1 MPFAVEIR
9 ELVVRYP
16 TPAGDVVAV
25 DGLNLAIPTGT
36 VCTLLGPNGAGKTS
50 TVETLEGYRKP
61 TTGSVRVLDLNPITD
76 AKALAPRIGVML
88 QRNGVY
94 VTMTPREVMRL
105 FASYCGTRALNPDD
119 MLETVG
125 LTSVAATP
133 WRRLSGG
140 EQQRLSLGLALIGRP
155 DVAFLD
161 EPTASVD
168 PTARILVRDIIGQLR
183 TDGVTVVLTTHD
195 LDEAQRLSDHIVII
209 DHGKVLAEGTPTEL
223 MRGSGRGGIRF
234 RTAGTFDTQALS
246 LALGGSVSGAAS
258 GGPPGE
264 GFPSRGSSNGGS
276 PSGGSAGGTSEG
288 EYLVDIDPSP
298 TNVAALTTWL
308 AQHNLAIEDLKAGT
322 HSLEDVFLRLT
333 ATAQSVR
340 ADAEAAT
347 DPPGSA
353 SSGRRSRRKRPGRS

>member
-1 MPFAVEIR
+1 VPSAVEIR

-16 TPAGDVVAV
+16 TPTGDVVAV
-25 DGLNLAIPTGT
+25 DGLNLSIPVGT

-61 TTGSVRVLDLNPITD
+61 TTGTVRVLDLNPISD

-94 VTMTPREVMRL
+94 VTMNPREVMRL
-105 FASYCGTRALNPDD
+105 FASYYGTRALNADE
-119 MLETVG
+119 MLEKVG
-125 LTSVAATP
+125 LSSVAATP

-234 RTAGTFDTQALS
+234 RTAGTFDAQALAA
-246 LALGGSVSGAAS
+246 ALGGSVEAV
-258 GGPPGE
+258 
-264 GFPSRGSSNGGS
+264 
-276 PSGGSAGGTSEG
+276 SEA
-288 EYLVDIDPSP
+288 EYLADVDPSP

-333 ATAQSVR
+333 ATAQSAR
-340 ADAEAAT
+340 TEAEADSGGA
-347 DPPGSA
+347 A
-353 SSGRRSRRKRPGRS
+353 SRRSRRNRGARS

>member
-1 MPFAVEIR
+1 VSLAVEIR
-9 ELVVRYP
+9 ALVVRYP
-16 TPAGDVVAV
+16 TATGDVVAV
-25 DGLNLAIPTGT
+25 DGLNLTIPAGT

-61 TTGSVRVLDLNPITD
+61 TAGAVRVLDLNPITD

-94 VTMTPREVMRL
+94 VTMTPREVLRL
-105 FASYCGTRALNPDD
+105 FASYYGTRAHNADD
-119 MLETVG
+119 MLQRVG
-125 LTSVAATP
+125 LSEVAATP

-168 PTARILVRDIIGQLR
+168 PNARILVRDIIGQLR

-223 MRGSGRGGIRF
+223 MQGSGRGGIRF
-234 RTAGTFDTQALS
+234 RTPGRFDASALGR
-246 LALGGSVSGAAS
+246 ALGGTVTQG
-258 GGPPGE
+258 
-264 GFPSRGSSNGGS
+264 
-276 PSGGSAGGTSEG
+276 SEG
-288 EYLVDIDPSP
+288 EYLLDLDPSP

-308 AQHNLAIEDLKAGT
+308 AQHDLAIEDLKAGT

-333 ATAQSVR
+333 ATAQSAR
-340 ADAEAAT
+340 ADADADSALAGA
-347 DPPGSA
+347 GSDA
-353 SSGRRSRRKRPGRS
+353 SSRRSRRRRGGRA

>member
-1 MPFAVEIR
+1 MQ
-9 ELVVRYP
+9 YP
-16 TPAGDVVAV
+16 TPTGNVVAV
-25 DGLNLAIPTGT
+25 DGLNLTIPAGT

-61 TTGSVRVLDLNPITD
+61 TTGTVRVLNLNPIAD

-94 VTMTPREVMRL
+94 VTMNPREVMRL
-105 FASYCGTRALNPDD
+105 FASYYGTRALNADN

-155 DVAFLD
+155 EVAFLD

-195 LDEAQRLSDHIVII
+195 LDEAQRLSDHVVII

-234 RTAGTFDTQALS
+234 RTPGNFDLVALG
-246 LALGGSVSGAAS
+246 LALNGTVSTG
-258 GGPPGE
+258 
-264 GFPSRGSSNGGS
+264 
-276 PSGGSAGGTSEG
+276 SEG
-288 EYLVDIDPSP
+288 EYLVDVDPSP
-298 TNVAALTTWL
+298 SNVAALTTWL

-333 ATAQSVR
+333 ATAQSAR
-340 ADAEAAT
+340 TEAEAAGT
-347 DPPGSA
+347 GGSTGNA
-353 SSGRRSRRKRPGRS
+353 RRSRRNRGARS

>member
-1 MPFAVEIR
+1 VPSAVEIR

-16 TPAGDVVAV
+16 TPTGDVVAV
-25 DGLNLAIPTGT
+25 DGLNLTIPSGT

-61 TTGSVRVLDLNPITD
+61 TTGTVRVLDLNPISD

-94 VTMTPREVMRL
+94 VTMNPREVMRL
-105 FASYCGTRALNPDD
+105 FASYYGTRALNADE
-119 MLETVG
+119 MLEKVG
-125 LTSVAATP
+125 LTSVATTP

-195 LDEAQRLSDHIVII
+195 LDEAQRLSDHVVII

-234 RTAGTFDTQALS
+234 RTPGNFDLV
-246 LALGGSVSGAAS
+246 ALGHALNGTVSMG
-258 GGPPGE
+258 
-264 GFPSRGSSNGGS
+264 
-276 PSGGSAGGTSEG
+276 SEG
-288 EYLVDIDPSP
+288 EYLVDVDPSP

-308 AQHNLAIEDLKAGT
+308 AQQNLAIEDLKAGT

-333 ATAQSVR
+333 ATAQVAR
-340 ADAEAAT
+340 NEAEADSG
-347 DPPGSA
+347 DP
-353 SSGRRSRRKRPGRS
+353 SSRRSRRNRGARS

>member
-1 MPFAVEIR
+1 VPSAVEIR

-16 TPAGDVVAV
+16 TPTGDVMAV

-61 TTGSVRVLDLNPITD
+61 TTGTVRVLGLDPIND

-94 VTMTPREVMRL
+94 VTMNPREVMRL
-105 FASYCGTRALNPDD
+105 FASYYGNRALDAD
-119 MLETVG
+119 VMLETVG
-125 LTSVAATP
+125 LGSVAATP

-195 LDEAQRLSDHIVII
+195 LDEAQRLSDHVVII
-209 DHGKVLAEGTPTEL
+209 DHGKVLAEGTPTQL
-223 MRGSGRGGIRF
+223 MRGSGRGGVRF
-234 RTAGTFDTQALS
+234 RTAGTFDTTSLG
-246 LALGGSVSGAAS
+246 LALGGTVSGSAS
-258 GGPPGE
+258 S
-264 GFPSRGSSNGGS
+264 PSS
-276 PSGGSAGGTSEG
+276 PSGSQSSPATGTSATGTSDG
-288 EYLVDIDPSP
+288 EYLVDMDPTP
-298 TNVAALTTWL
+298 ANIAALTNWL
-308 AQHNLAIEDLKAGT
+308 AQHDLAIEDLKAGT
-322 HSLEDVFLRLT
+322 HSLEDVFFRLT
-333 ATAQSVR
+333 ATAQSAR
-340 ADAEAAT
+340 AEAESAAA
-347 DPPGSA
+347 DGPGSSA
-353 SSGRRSRRKRPGRS
+353 RQSRRNRGGRS

>member
-1 MPFAVEIR
+1 VSLAVEIR
-9 ELVVRYP
+9 DLVVRYP
-16 TPAGDVVAV
+16 MPSGDVTAV
-25 DGLNLAIPTGT
+25 DGLNLSIASGT

-61 TTGSVRVLDLNPITD
+61 TTGSVRVLDLDPISD

-105 FASYCGTRALNPDD
+105 FASYYGTRALNADE
-119 MLETVG
+119 MLERVG
-125 LTSVAATP
+125 LSQVSATP

-168 PTARILVRDIIGQLR
+168 PNARILVRDIIGQLR
-183 TDGVTVVLTTHD
+183 IDGVTVVLTTHD

-209 DHGKVLAEGTPTEL
+209 DHGQVLAEGTPTEL
-223 MRGSGRGGIRF
+223 MQGAGRGGIRF
-234 RTAGTFDTQALS
+234 RTPGRFDAAALA
-246 LALGGSVSGAAS
+246 LALGGTVSEA
-258 GGPPGE
+258 
-264 GFPSRGSSNGGS
+264 
-276 PSGGSAGGTSEG
+276 SEG

-333 ATAQSVR
+333 ATAQSTR
-340 ADAEAAT
+340 DE
-347 DPPGSA
+347 S
-353 SSGRRSRRKRPGRS
+353 SSGSPGPSRRKRGGK

>member
-1 MPFAVEIR
+1 MAFAVEIR
-9 ELVVRYP
+9 DLVVRYP
-16 TPAGDVVAV
+16 TAGGDVVAV
-25 DGLNLAIPTGT
+25 DHLNLAIPTGT

-61 TTGSVRVLDLNPITD
+61 TTGAVRVLELNPIAD

-105 FASYCGTRALNPDD
+105 FASYYGTRALNAND
-119 MLETVG
+119 MLERVG
-125 LTSVAATP
+125 LTNVAATP

-168 PTARILVRDIIGQLR
+168 PNARILVRDIIGQLR

-195 LDEAQRLSDHIVII
+195 LDEAQRLSDHVVII
-209 DHGKVLAEGTPTEL
+209 DHGKVLAEGTPSEL

-234 RTAGTFDTQALS
+234 RSPGHFNSSALA
-246 LALGGSVSGAAS
+246 LALGGSIS
-258 GGPPGE
+258 E
-264 GFPSRGSSNGGS
+264 G
-276 PSGGSAGGTSEG
+276 SEG

-298 TNVAALTTWL
+298 ANVAALTTWL
-308 AQHNLAIEDLKAGT
+308 AQHNLAIEDLRAGT

-333 ATAQSVR
+333 ATAQSAR
-340 ADAEAAT
+340 TEAETAASAT
-347 DPPGSA
+347 GSGPP
-353 SSGRRSRRKRPGRS
+353 GRRSRRDRGGHS

>member
-1 MPFAVEIR
+1 VPSAVEIR

-16 TPAGDVVAV
+16 TPTGDVVAV
-25 DGLNLAIPTGT
+25 DGLNLAIPAGT

-61 TTGSVRVLDLNPITD
+61 TTGTVRVLDLNPISD

-105 FASYCGTRALNPDD
+105 FASYYGTRALNADE
-119 MLETVG
+119 MLERVG
-125 LTSVAATP
+125 LSQVAATP

-168 PTARILVRDIIGQLR
+168 PNARILVRDIIGQLR

-223 MRGSGRGGIRF
+223 MQGSGRGGIRF
-234 RTAGTFDTQALS
+234 RAPGQFDVGTLS
-246 LALGGSVSGAAS
+246 LALGGTVS
-258 GGPPGE
+258 E
-264 GFPSRGSSNGGS
+264 
-276 PSGGSAGGTSEG
+276 GSAG
-288 EYLVDIDPSP
+288 EYLADVEPSP
-298 TNVAALTTWL
+298 ANVAALTTWL

-340 ADAEAAT
+340 AESEASSL
-347 DPPGSA
+347 DDGSG
-353 SSGRRSRRKRPGRS
+353 SGRRTRSSGSSRRNRGGRS

>member
-1 MPFAVEIR
+1 MPLAVEIR
-9 ELVVRYP
+9 DLVVRYP
-16 TPAGDVVAV
+16 TPNGDVVAV
-25 DGLNLAIPTGT
+25 DGLNLGIPAGT

-61 TTGSVRVLDLNPITD
+61 TTGTVRVLNLDPVSE

-105 FASYCGTRALNPDD
+105 FASYYGTRSLNADD
-119 MLETVG
+119 MLQRVG
-125 LTSVAATP
+125 LSDVAATP

-168 PTARILVRDIIGQLR
+168 PNARIMVRDVIGQLR

-209 DHGKVLAEGTPTEL
+209 DHGKVLAEGTPGEL

-234 RTAGTFDTQALS
+234 RSPDRFDSNALG
-246 LALGGSVSGAAS
+246 LALGGSVTQG
-258 GGPPGE
+258 
-264 GFPSRGSSNGGS
+264 
-276 PSGGSAGGTSEG
+276 SEG
-288 EYLVDIDPSP
+288 EYLLDVDPSP
-298 TNVAALTTWL
+298 VNVAALTTWL
-308 AQHNLAIEDLKAGT
+308 AQHNLGIEDLKAGT

-333 ATAQSVR
+333 ATAQSARTESEATGSGAAGSSSTRR
-340 ADAEAAT
+340 AA
-347 DPPGSA
+347 
-353 SSGRRSRRKRPGRS
+353 RRNRGGRS

>member
-1 MPFAVEIR
+1 MPSAVEIR

-16 TPAGDVVAV
+16 TRTGEVVAV
-25 DGLNLAIPTGT
+25 DGLNLAIPAAT

-61 TTGSVRVLDLNPITD
+61 TTGTVRVLGLDPISD

-94 VTMTPREVMRL
+94 VTMNPGEVMRL
-105 FASYCGTRALNPDD
+105 FASYYGTRALNADE
-119 MLETVG
+119 MLEKVG
-125 LTSVAATP
+125 LTSVATTP

-168 PTARILVRDIIGQLR
+168 PTARILVREIIGQLR

-195 LDEAQRLSDHIVII
+195 LDEAQRLSDHVVII

-223 MRGSGRGGIRF
+223 MRGSGRGGVRF
-234 RTAGTFDTQALS
+234 RTAGTFDTTSLG
-246 LALGGSVSGAAS
+246 LALGGSVTGTASSVSSVNGAQSSLAPGISGTDIS
-258 GGPPGE
+258 GT
-264 GFPSRGSSNGGS
+264 
-276 PSGGSAGGTSEG
+276 GTSDG
-288 EYLVDIDPSP
+288 EYLVDMDPTP
-298 TNVAALTTWL
+298 ANIAALTNWL
-308 AQHNLAIEDLKAGT
+308 AQHDLAIDNLKAGT

-333 ATAQSVR
+333 ATAQSAR
-340 ADAEAAT
+340 TEAEASAT
-347 DPPGSA
+347 GGLAGSA
-353 SSGRRSRRKRPGRS
+353 RRSRRNRGGR

>member
-1 MPFAVEIR
+1 MAFAVEIR
-9 ELVVRYP
+9 DLVVRYP
-16 TPAGDVVAV
+16 TAGGDLVAV
-25 DGLNLAIPTGT
+25 DHLNLAIPTGT

-61 TTGSVRVLDLNPITD
+61 TTGTVRVLDLNPIAD

-105 FASYCGTRALNPDD
+105 FASFYGTRALNADH
-119 MLETVG
+119 MLERVG

-168 PTARILVRDIIGQLR
+168 PNARILVRDIIGQLR

-195 LDEAQRLSDHIVII
+195 LDEAQRLSDHVVII
-209 DHGKVLAEGTPTEL
+209 DHGKVLAEGTPSEL

-234 RTAGTFDTQALS
+234 RSPGHFDSSALA
-246 LALGGSVSGAAS
+246 LALGGSVS
-258 GGPPGE
+258 E
-264 GFPSRGSSNGGS
+264 G
-276 PSGGSAGGTSEG
+276 SES

-298 TNVAALTTWL
+298 ANVAALTTWL
-308 AQHNLAIEDLKAGT
+308 AQHNLAIEDLRAGT

-333 ATAQSVR
+333 ATAQSAR
-340 ADAEAAT
+340 TEAETAASAT
-347 DPPGSA
+347 GSGA
-353 SSGRRSRRKRPGRS
+353 SGRRRSHRSRGGHS

>member
-1 MPFAVEIR
+1 MAFAVEIR
-9 ELVVRYP
+9 DLVVRYP
-16 TPAGDVVAV
+16 TAGGDVVAV
-25 DGLNLAIPTGT
+25 DHLNLAIPTGT

-61 TTGSVRVLDLNPITD
+61 TTGAVRVLELNPIAD

-105 FASYCGTRALNPDD
+105 FASYYGTRALNAND
-119 MLETVG
+119 MLERVG
-125 LTSVAATP
+125 LTNVAATP

-168 PTARILVRDIIGQLR
+168 PNARILVRDIIGQLR

-195 LDEAQRLSDHIVII
+195 LDEAQRLSDHVVII
-209 DHGKVLAEGTPTEL
+209 DHGKVLAEGTPSEL

-234 RTAGTFDTQALS
+234 RSPGHFDSSALA
-246 LALGGSVSGAAS
+246 LALGGSVS
-258 GGPPGE
+258 E
-264 GFPSRGSSNGGS
+264 G
-276 PSGGSAGGTSEG
+276 SES

-298 TNVAALTTWL
+298 ANVAALTTWL
-308 AQHNLAIEDLKAGT
+308 AQHNLAIEDLRAGT

-333 ATAQSVR
+333 ATAQSAR
-340 ADAEAAT
+340 TEAETAASAT
-347 DPPGSA
+347 GSGPP
-353 SSGRRSRRKRPGRS
+353 GRRSRRDRGGHS

>member
-1 MPFAVEIR
+1 
-9 ELVVRYP
+9 
-16 TPAGDVVAV
+16 VAV

-36 VCTLLGPNGAGKTS
+36 ICTLLGPNGAGKTS

-61 TTGSVRVLDLNPITD
+61 TTGTVRVLDLNPISD

-94 VTMTPREVMRL
+94 VTMNPREVMRL
-105 FASYCGTRALNPDD
+105 FASYYGTRALNADE
-119 MLETVG
+119 MLEKVG
-125 LTSVAATP
+125 LTSVGATP

-195 LDEAQRLSDHIVII
+195 LDEAQRLSDHVVII
-209 DHGKVLAEGTPTEL
+209 DKGKVLAEGTPTEL

-234 RTAGTFDTQALS
+234 RTPGNFDLVALG
-246 LALGGSVSGAAS
+246 LALNGTVSTG
-258 GGPPGE
+258 
-264 GFPSRGSSNGGS
+264 
-276 PSGGSAGGTSEG
+276 SEG
-288 EYLVDIDPSP
+288 EYLVDLDPSP
-298 TNVAALTTWL
+298 ANVAALTTWL
-308 AQHNLAIEDLKAGT
+308 AHHDLAIEDLKAGT

-333 ATAQSVR
+333 ATAQSAR
-340 ADAEAAT
+340 TEAE
-347 DPPGSA
+347 SA
-353 SSGRRSRRKRPGRS
+353 STGDPASRRSRRNRGARS

>member
-1 MPFAVEIR
+1 MASAVEIR
-9 ELVVRYP
+9 ELVVQYP
-16 TPAGDVVAV
+16 TPTGNVVAV
-25 DGLNLAIPTGT
+25 DGLNLTIPAGT

-61 TTGSVRVLDLNPITD
+61 TTGTVRVLNLNPIAD

-94 VTMTPREVMRL
+94 VTMNPREVMRL
-105 FASYCGTRALNPDD
+105 FASYYGTRALNADN

-155 DVAFLD
+155 EVAFLD

-195 LDEAQRLSDHIVII
+195 LDEAQRLSDHVVII

-234 RTAGTFDTQALS
+234 RTPGNFDLVALG
-246 LALGGSVSGAAS
+246 LALNGTVSTG
-258 GGPPGE
+258 
-264 GFPSRGSSNGGS
+264 
-276 PSGGSAGGTSEG
+276 SEG
-288 EYLVDIDPSP
+288 EYLVDVDPSP
-298 TNVAALTTWL
+298 SNVAALTTWL

-333 ATAQSVR
+333 ATAQSAR
-340 ADAEAAT
+340 TEAEAAGT
-347 DPPGSA
+347 GGSTGNA
-353 SSGRRSRRKRPGRS
+353 RRSRRNRGARS

>member
-1 MPFAVEIR
+1 MPSAVEIC

-16 TPAGDVVAV
+16 TPTGDVVAV
-25 DGLNLAIPTGT
+25 DGLNLAIPVGT

-61 TTGSVRVLDLNPITD
+61 TTGTVRVLDLNPISD

-94 VTMTPREVMRL
+94 VTMNPREVMRL
-105 FASYCGTRALNPDD
+105 FASYYGSRALNADD

-125 LTSVAATP
+125 LTSVASTP

-183 TDGVTVVLTTHD
+183 ADGVTVVLTTHD
-195 LDEAQRLSDHIVII
+195 LDEAQRLSDHVVII

-234 RTAGTFDTQALS
+234 RTAGTFDTQALG
-246 LALGGSVSGAAS
+246 LALGGTVTGSASLVSGT
-258 GGPPGE
+258 
-264 GFPSRGSSNGGS
+264 SRGSAS
-276 PSGGSAGGTSEG
+276 GTSEA
-288 EYLVDIDPSP
+288 EYLVDVDPTP
-298 TNVAALTTWL
+298 ANIAALTTWL

-333 ATAQSVR
+333 ATAQSAR
-340 ADAEAAT
+340 AEAQTSVTGGAA
-347 DPPGSA
+347 G
-353 SSGRRSRRKRPGRS
+353 SGRRSRRNRGGRS

>member
-1 MPFAVEIR
+1 VPSAVEIR

-16 TPAGDVVAV
+16 TPTGDVVAV
-25 DGLNLAIPTGT
+25 DGLNLTIPSGT

-61 TTGSVRVLDLNPITD
+61 TTGTVRVLDLNPISD

-94 VTMTPREVMRL
+94 VTMNPREVMRL
-105 FASYCGTRALNPDD
+105 FASYYGTRALNADE
-119 MLETVG
+119 MLEKVG
-125 LTSVAATP
+125 LTSVATTP

-195 LDEAQRLSDHIVII
+195 LDEAQRLSDHVVII
-209 DHGKVLAEGTPTEL
+209 DKGKVLAEGTPTEL

-234 RTAGTFDTQALS
+234 RTPGNFDLVALG
-246 LALGGSVSGAAS
+246 LALNGTVSTG
-258 GGPPGE
+258 
-264 GFPSRGSSNGGS
+264 
-276 PSGGSAGGTSEG
+276 SEG
-288 EYLVDIDPSP
+288 EYLVDLDPSP
-298 TNVAALTTWL
+298 ANVAALTTWL
-308 AQHNLAIEDLKAGT
+308 AHHDLAIEDLKAGT

-333 ATAQSVR
+333 ATAQSAR
-340 ADAEAAT
+340 TEAE
-347 DPPGSA
+347 SA
-353 SSGRRSRRKRPGRS
+353 STGDPASRRSRRNRGARS

>member
-1 MPFAVEIR
+1 LGI
-9 ELVVRYP
+9 
-16 TPAGDVVAV
+16 PA
-25 DGLNLAIPTGT
+25 GT

-61 TTGSVRVLDLNPITD
+61 TTGTVRVLDLDPVSD
-76 AKALAPRIGVML
+76 AKALAPRIGMML

-105 FASYCGTRALNPDD
+105 FASYYGTRALNADD
-119 MLETVG
+119 MLQRVG
-125 LTSVAATP
+125 LSDVAATP

-168 PTARILVRDIIGQLR
+168 PNARILVRDIIGQLR

-195 LDEAQRLSDHIVII
+195 LDEAQRLSDHVVII
-209 DHGKVLAEGTPTEL
+209 DHGKVLAEGSPNEL

-234 RTAGTFDTQALS
+234 RSPDRFDANALA
-246 LALGGSVSGAAS
+246 LALGGSVT
-258 GGPPGE
+258 E
-264 GFPSRGSSNGGS
+264 G
-276 PSGGSAGGTSEG
+276 SEG
-288 EYLVDIDPSP
+288 EYLLDVDPSP
-298 TNVAALTTWL
+298 VNVAALTTWL
-308 AQHNLAIEDLKAGT
+308 AQHNLVIEDLKAGT

-333 ATAQSVR
+333 ATAQSARTESEASGSGAAGSSSTRR
-340 ADAEAAT
+340 AA
-347 DPPGSA
+347 
-353 SSGRRSRRKRPGRS
+353 RRNRGGRS

>member
-1 MPFAVEIR
+1 MPLAVEIR
-9 ELVVRYP
+9 DLVVRYP
-16 TPAGDVVAV
+16 TPNGDVVAV
-25 DGLNLAIPTGT
+25 DGLNLGIPAGT

-61 TTGSVRVLDLNPITD
+61 TTGTVRVLNLDPVANS
-76 AKALAPRIGVML
+76 KALAPRIGVML

-105 FASYCGTRALNPDD
+105 FASYYGSRALNADD
-119 MLETVG
+119 MLQRVG
-125 LTSVAATP
+125 LSDVAATP

-168 PTARILVRDIIGQLR
+168 PNARILVRDIIGQLR

-195 LDEAQRLSDHIVII
+195 LDEAQRLSDHVVII

-234 RTAGTFDTQALS
+234 RSPDRFDSNALA
-246 LALGGSVSGAAS
+246 LALGGSVT
-258 GGPPGE
+258 E
-264 GFPSRGSSNGGS
+264 G
-276 PSGGSAGGTSEG
+276 SEG
-288 EYLVDIDPSP
+288 EYLLDVDPSP
-298 TNVAALTTWL
+298 VNVAALTTWL
-308 AQHNLAIEDLKAGT
+308 AQHHLGIEDLKAGT

-333 ATAQSVR
+333 ATAQSARTESEATGSGAAGSSSTRR
-340 ADAEAAT
+340 AA
-347 DPPGSA
+347 
-353 SSGRRSRRKRPGRS
+353 RRNRGGRS

>member
-1 MPFAVEIR
+1 MSLAVEIR
-9 ELVVRYP
+9 DLVVRYP
-16 TPAGDVVAV
+16 TPNGDVVAV
-25 DGLNLAIPTGT
+25 DGLNLGIPAGT

-61 TTGSVRVLDLNPITD
+61 TTGTVRVLDRDPVSD

-105 FASYCGTRALNPDD
+105 FASYYGSRALNADD
-119 MLETVG
+119 MLQRVG
-125 LTSVAATP
+125 LSDVAATP

-168 PTARILVRDIIGQLR
+168 PNARILVRDIIGQLR
-183 TDGVTVVLTTHD
+183 TNGVTVVLTTHD
-195 LDEAQRLSDHIVII
+195 LDEAQRLSDHVVII

-234 RTAGTFDTQALS
+234 RSPDRFDSNALA
-246 LALGGSVSGAAS
+246 LALGGSVT
-258 GGPPGE
+258 E
-264 GFPSRGSSNGGS
+264 G
-276 PSGGSAGGTSEG
+276 SEG
-288 EYLVDIDPSP
+288 EYLLDVDPSP
-298 TNVAALTTWL
+298 VNVAALTTWL
-308 AQHNLAIEDLKAGT
+308 AQHNLGIEDLKAGT

-333 ATAQSVR
+333 ATAQSARTESEATGSGAAGSSSTRR
-340 ADAEAAT
+340 AA
-347 DPPGSA
+347 
-353 SSGRRSRRKRPGRS
+353 RRNRGGRS

>member
-1 MPFAVEIR
+1 MPLAVEIR
-9 ELVVRYP
+9 DLVVRYP
-16 TPAGDVVAV
+16 TPNGDVLAV
-25 DGLNLAIPTGT
+25 DGLNLAIPTST

-61 TTGSVRVLDLNPITD
+61 TTGTVRVLDLNPITD

-88 QRNGVY
+88 QQNGVY
-94 VTMTPREVMRL
+94 VTMTPREVMKL
-105 FASYCGTRALNPDD
+105 FASYYGTRALNADEL
-119 MLETVG
+119 LERVG
-125 LTSVAATP
+125 LGSVAATP

-155 DVAFLD
+155 EVAFLD

-195 LDEAQRLSDHIVII
+195 LDEAQRLSDHVLII

-234 RTAGTFDTQALS
+234 RASGQLDAN
-246 LALGGSVSGAAS
+246 ALGVAM
-258 GGPPGE
+258 
-264 GFPSRGSSNGGS
+264 
-276 PSGGSAGGTSEG
+276 GGTVSADSQGSQGSQGSNG

-308 AQHNLAIEDLKAGT
+308 AEHNLAIEDLKAGT

-333 ATAQSVR
+333 ATAQSAR
-340 ADAEAAT
+340 AEAESALSAA
-347 DPPGSA
+347 GS
-353 SSGRRSRRKRPGRS
+353 SSERRSRRSRGNRGGGS

>member
-1 MPFAVEIR
+1 MSLAVEIR
-9 ELVVRYP
+9 DLVVRYP
-16 TPAGDVVAV
+16 TPNGDVVAV
-25 DGLNLAIPTGT
+25 DGLNLGIPAGT

-61 TTGSVRVLDLNPITD
+61 TTGTVRVLDRDPVSD

-105 FASYCGTRALNPDD
+105 FASYYGTRALNADD
-119 MLETVG
+119 MLQRVG
-125 LTSVAATP
+125 LSDVAATP

-168 PTARILVRDIIGQLR
+168 PNARILVRDIIGQLR
-183 TDGVTVVLTTHD
+183 TNGVTVVLTTHD
-195 LDEAQRLSDHIVII
+195 LDEAQRLSDHVVII

-234 RTAGTFDTQALS
+234 RSPDRFDSNALA
-246 LALGGSVSGAAS
+246 LALGGSVT
-258 GGPPGE
+258 E
-264 GFPSRGSSNGGS
+264 G
-276 PSGGSAGGTSEG
+276 SEG
-288 EYLVDIDPSP
+288 EYLLDVDPSP
-298 TNVAALTTWL
+298 VNVAALTTWL
-308 AQHNLAIEDLKAGT
+308 AQHNLGIEDLKAGT

-333 ATAQSVR
+333 ATAQSARTESEATGSGAAGSSSTRR
-340 ADAEAAT
+340 AA
-347 DPPGSA
+347 
-353 SSGRRSRRKRPGRS
+353 RRNRGGRS

>member
-1 MPFAVEIR
+1 MPLAVEIR

-16 TPAGDVVAV
+16 TPTGDVVAV
-25 DGLNLAIPTGT
+25 DGLNLSIPTGT

-61 TTGSVRVLDLNPITD
+61 TTGIVRVLDLNPISD

-105 FASYCGTRALNPDD
+105 FASYYGTRALNADD
-119 MLETVG
+119 MLDRVG
-125 LTSVAATP
+125 LSQVSATP

-168 PTARILVRDIIGQLR
+168 PNARILVRDIIGQLR

-223 MRGSGRGGIRF
+223 MQGSGRGGIRF
-234 RTAGTFDTQALS
+234 RTPGQFDLHALS
-246 LALGGSVSGAAS
+246 LALGGTVS
-258 GGPPGE
+258 E
-264 GFPSRGSSNGGS
+264 
-276 PSGGSAGGTSEG
+276 GSAG
-288 EYLVDIDPSP
+288 EYLVDVDPSP
-298 TNVAALTTWL
+298 AHVAALTTWL

-333 ATAQSVR
+333 ATAQSAR
-340 ADAEAAT
+340 TDADSALLG
-347 DPPGSA
+347 PGS
-353 SSGRRSRRKRPGRS
+353 STGRRTRRKEGRS

>member
-1 MPFAVEIR
+1 MPLAVEIR
-9 ELVVRYP
+9 DLVVRYP
-16 TPAGDVVAV
+16 TPNGDVVAV
-25 DGLNLAIPTGT
+25 DGLNLGIPAGT

-61 TTGSVRVLDLNPITD
+61 TTGTVRVLNLDPVANS
-76 AKALAPRIGVML
+76 KALAPRIGVML

-105 FASYCGTRALNPDD
+105 FASYYGTRALNADD
-119 MLETVG
+119 MLQRVG
-125 LTSVAATP
+125 LSDVAATP

-168 PTARILVRDIIGQLR
+168 PNARILVRDIIGQLR

-195 LDEAQRLSDHIVII
+195 LDEAQRLSDHVVII

-234 RTAGTFDTQALS
+234 RSPDRFDSNALA
-246 LALGGSVSGAAS
+246 LALGGSVT
-258 GGPPGE
+258 E
-264 GFPSRGSSNGGS
+264 G
-276 PSGGSAGGTSEG
+276 SEG
-288 EYLVDIDPSP
+288 EYLLDVDPSP
-298 TNVAALTTWL
+298 VNVAALTTWL
-308 AQHNLAIEDLKAGT
+308 AQHNLGIEDLKAGT

-333 ATAQSVR
+333 ATAQSARTESEATGSGAAGSSSTRR
-340 ADAEAAT
+340 AA
-347 DPPGSA
+347 
-353 SSGRRSRRKRPGRS
+353 RRNRGGRS